1 MALVLSLAVG
11 DVVDIADY
19 TIAVHSVESRKTA
32 TLITKDGQKIPI
44 SSKYE
49 TEIMPTI
56 WVQLGP
62 WTGKRHLKLL
72 FTDEVIVRNR
82 LVEVKLIEQVPLALT
97 APTHH
102 HPLPSPIARG
112 NKNHARHRPSTD
124 FCNTI
129 GQ

>member
-19 TIAVHSVESRKTA
+19 SIAIHSVDGRKTA

-62 WTGKRHLKLL
+62 STGKRHVKLL
-72 FTDEVIVRNR
+72 V
-82 LVEVKLIEQVPLALT
+82 T
-97 APTHH
+97 APKSLSIT
-102 HPLPSPIARG
+102 R
-112 NKNHARHRPSTD
+112 RHDAT
-124 FCNTI
+124 T
-129 GQ
+129 

>member
-19 TIAVHSVESRKTA
+19 RIAVHSVESRKTA
-32 TLITKDGQKIPI
+32 TLITKDGEKIPV

-72 FTDEVIVRNR
+72 FT
-82 LVEVKLIEQVPLALT
+82 
-97 APTHH
+97 APRSVSIMRRQGET
-102 HPLPSPIARG
+102 
-112 NKNHARHRPSTD
+112 T
-124 FCNTI
+124 
-129 GQ
+129 